1 MTTSTPSDSV
11 HSRTVSAIAPLL
23 SANSANAAIV
33 PADDDTIV
41 AEDVTYAAPGGEKSK
56 PLARLS
62 SSTRTG
68 LSTTIFAMWQD
79 GWRLPVF
86 GGLAVDF
93 LSPQGDTPADEEK
106 GRLMFMGLDMDATV
120 ANAEAGRAWLAA
132 RQGANGKVGAVG
144 FCWGG
149 GLVNRASMR
158 ASPITASRRRWLMCQ
173 PSRCCCFCI
182 MRVST
187 SASMPA

>member
-1 MTTSTPSDSV
+1 
-11 HSRTVSAIAPLL
+11 VSAIAPLL
-23 SANSANAAIV
+23 SANSAKAAIV

-41 AEDVTYAAPGGEKSK
+41 AEDVTYAAPGGEMKGRLVTPKSK

-132 RQGANGKVGAVG
+132 RQGRMARSALSDSVGAAG
-144 FCWGG
+144 WSTGPQCGRRLLRPAGAGG
-149 GLVNRASMR
+149 
-158 ASPITASRRRWLMCQ
+158 
-173 PSRCCCFCI
+173 
-182 MRVST
+182 
-187 SASMPA
+187 